1 MEVALGWF
9 LFSILMT
16 FVMFSGCLFV
26 LNLYPVA
33 SFSVGLLV
41 FSLFAWSYSS
51 SKNKKKWV
59 KRHFSLFTAFCGL
72 FVLYCFAYFCF

>member
-1 MEVALGWF
+1 MEFALGWV

-16 FVMFSGCLFV
+16 FVMFSGYLFV
-26 LNLYPVA
+26 LTLYPVA

-51 SKNKKKWV
+51 SQDKKKWV
-59 KRHFSLFTAFCGL
+59 RRHFGLFTAFCGF
-72 FVLYCFAYFCF
+72 FVLYCFAYICF

>member
-16 FVMFSGCLFV
+16 FVMFSRCLFV

-33 SFSVGLLV
+33 SFSVGLLFFLSFCMELFFQQRQKEV
-41 FSLFAWSYSS
+41 GQASL
-51 SKNKKKWV
+51 
-59 KRHFSLFTAFCGL
+59 
-72 FVLYCFAYFCF
+72 